1 MIRLVIGDLQRI
13 QDFERRLQDVIN
25 RSNRQLQDVKFSVDG
40 YTLFALLV
48 FHAD

>member
-13 QDFERRLQDVIN
+13 PDFERKLHDEIN

-48 FHAD
+48 FKDD

>member
-13 QDFERRLQDVIN
+13 PDFERRLQDVIN
-25 RSNRQLQDVKFSVDG
+25 HSNRQLQDVKFSVDG

-48 FHAD
+48 FRAD